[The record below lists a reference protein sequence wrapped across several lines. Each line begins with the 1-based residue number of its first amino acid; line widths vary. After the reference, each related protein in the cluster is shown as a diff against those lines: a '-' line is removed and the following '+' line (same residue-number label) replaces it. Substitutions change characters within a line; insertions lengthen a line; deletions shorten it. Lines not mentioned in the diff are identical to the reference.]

1 MIRHE
6 IAQLVREAV
15 ERAEEAGEIPL
26 LALPEFVVERPQRPE
41 HGDYATNLPL
51 RLARPARA
59 NPLTLAHTLARHIQP
74 TEAISEVTAAPPG
87 FLNFRLSEQWLAR
100 QVETILTEGKRFGC
114 VNIGE
119 GRKVQVEFVS
129 ANPTGPLTIGNGRGA
144 SLGSALAAV
153 LAAAGYQVE
162 REYYINDAGT
172 QTDTF
177 ARTLYAR
184 YLQLFGRDVAIPPDG
199 YPGAYMIE
207 LAEQIREEV
216 GERFLGS
223 EDAPPPAG
231 LRELGIRKMVEHIR
245 DDLRAMRVEYDVWFS
260 ESSLYEPRNGRPS
273 LYETV
278 MALLREHGYLMEKE
292 GALWFTSSNL
302 GEDKDNVL
310 VRTSGAPTYF
320 ASDIAYHYNKFIER
334 GFDRVIDI
342 WGADHQGHVS
352 RMKAAAAAIGVDPS
366 RLDILI
372 YQLVTVRRGKEIVRL
387 SKRAGEI
394 ITLREIIEEIG
405 TDAARFFLISRSAD
419 AQMDLDLELAQ
430 RQSAENPVYY
440 VQYAHA
446 RIAGILMHAAER
458 RLDYVDG
465 DVRLLRHPAE
475 LALIRKML
483 QLPELVETMATALEP
498 HHLPYYAID
507 LATAF
512 HAFYTECRV
521 VGDDIPLSKAR
532 LKLVAAAKTVLA
544 NTLGLMSVSAPER
557 M

>member
-1 MIRHE
+1 MIRNDV
-6 IAQLVREAV
+6 ARLVIEAV
-15 ERAEEAGEIPL
+15 QRAQAAGEIPAV
-26 LALPEFVVERPQRPE
+26 ALPEVIVERPQRPE

-51 RLARPARA
+51 RLARPARV
-59 NPLTLAHTLARHIQP
+59 NPLALAETIARHIQLSD
-74 TEAISEVTAAPPG
+74 ALSEVTPAPPG
-87 FLNFRLSEQWLAR
+87 FLNFHLSDAWLAR
-100 QVETILTEGKRFGC
+100 QVETILAEGDRFGC
-114 VNIGE
+114 LDIGQ
-119 GRKVQVEFVS
+119 GCKVQVEFVS
-129 ANPTGPLTIGNGRGA
+129 ANPTGPLTVGNGRGA
-144 SLGSALAAV
+144 SLGSALANV

-162 REYYINDAGT
+162 REYYINDAGS
-172 QTDTF
+172 QTETF

-184 YLQLFGRDVAIPPDG
+184 YLQLFGKDIAIPPDG
-199 YPGAYMIE
+199 YPGEYMIE
-207 LAEQIREEV
+207 LAQAIKDEV
-216 GERFLGS
+216 GDRFLDGDVLS
-223 EDAPPPAG
+223 PPPE
-231 LRELGIRKMVEHIR
+231 LRDLGINKMVERIR

-260 ESSLYEPRNGRPS
+260 ESSLYRPQDS
-273 LYETV
+273 GPSIYEEV
-278 MALLREHGYLMEKE
+278 MALLRQRNYLTEKE
-292 GALWFTSSNL
+292 GAIWFTSTNL

-310 VRTSGAPTYF
+310 VRSSGAPTYF
-320 ASDIAYHYNKFIER
+320 ASDIAYHYDKFIRR

-352 RMKAAAAAIGVDPS
+352 RMKAATAAIGVDPE

-394 ITLREIIEEIG
+394 ITLREVIDEIG
-405 TDAARFFLISRSAD
+405 TDAARFFLIARSAD

-458 RLDYVDG
+458 GLTYVDG
-465 DVRLLRHPAE
+465 DASLLRHPAE
-475 LALIRKML
+475 LTLIRKML
-483 QLPELVETMATALEP
+483 QLPELVETMAKTLEP

-521 VGDDIPLSKAR
+521 VSDDIPLSKAR